1 MLARPSPDA
10 PPAQDGLIEL
20 PPGKIAA
27 IATYLE
33 MRAPPD
39 RAPGASGAL
48 PRALP
53 GRLDRISGDIA
64 RYRALYARI
73 GEPWL
78 WFSRTVLPD
87 ERLRAII
94 GHPAVEALALVVEG
108 RDVGLAEIDRRHPGE
123 CELSFFGLVPESCGR
138 GIGGALMDEAVRRS
152 FARPIR
158 RLWLHTCTLDHP
170 AAMSF
175 YLKAGFRPYRRAI
188 EIADDPRL
196 TGHMRRGAA
205 PLFPIV

>member
-1 MLARPSPDA
+1 MLARPSPNP
-10 PPAQDGLIEL
+10 PPASDGLIEL

-33 MRAPPD
+33 MRTPPD
-39 RAPGASGAL
+39 RTPSGT
-48 PRALP
+48 LP
-53 GRLDRISGDIA
+53 GRLERISGDLA
-64 RYRALYARI
+64 RYRSLYARI

-78 WFSRTVLPD
+78 WFSRTILPD

-94 GHPAVEALALVVEG
+94 GHPGVEAMVLMVEG
-108 RDVGLAEIDRRHPGE
+108 RDVGLAELDRRHPGE
-123 CELSFFGLVPESCGR
+123 CELSFFGLVPEFCGK
-138 GIGGALMDEAVRRS
+138 GIGSALMDEAIRRS

-205 PLFPIV
+205 PLFPVV

>member
-1 MLARPSPDA
+1 MLARPSPKPA
-10 PPAQDGLIEL
+10 PASDGLIEL

-27 IATYLE
+27 VATYLE
-33 MRAPPD
+33 MRTTAPTPSTA
-39 RAPGASGAL
+39 RPL
-48 PRALP
+48 V
-53 GRLDRISGDIA
+53 GRLERIAGNLA

-78 WFSRTVLPD
+78 WFSRTILPD
-87 ERLRAII
+87 HRLRAILE
-94 GHPAVEALALVVEG
+94 HPAVEAMALVVEG
-108 RDVGLAEIDRRHPGE
+108 QDIGLAELDRRHAGE
-123 CELSFFGLVPESCGR
+123 CELSFFGLVPEACGQ
-138 GIGGALMDEAVRRS
+138 GIGPALMDEAIRRS

-170 AAMSF
+170 AAMQF
-175 YLKAGFRPYRRAI
+175 YLKCGFRPFRRAI

-196 TGHMRRGAA
+196 TGHMRREAA